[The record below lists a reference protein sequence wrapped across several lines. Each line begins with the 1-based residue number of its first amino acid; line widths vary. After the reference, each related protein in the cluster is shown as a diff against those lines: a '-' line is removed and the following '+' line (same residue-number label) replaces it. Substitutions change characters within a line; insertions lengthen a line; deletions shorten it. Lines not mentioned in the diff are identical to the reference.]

1 MMLGYESNLE
11 DVLKKTIKEL
21 KAVRKENNN
30 FNQKLELEI
39 ETLQWILE
47 IKKIVKN
54 DIHTLQRIILNRINK
69 LNIELEKKDRIDK
82 HLTLYGIEILKPC
95 LFLLNLDIEK
105 RNIKPR

>member
-30 FNQKLELEI
+30 FDQKLELEI

-47 IKKIVKN
+47 IKQIVKN

-69 LNIELEKKDRIDK
+69 LNIELKKDRFDK

-105 RNIKPR
+105 RNINPR

>member
-21 KAVRKENNN
+21 KTVRKVSDN
-30 FNQKLELEI
+30 FEKLELEI

-54 DIHTLQRIILNRINK
+54 DMHTLQRVILHRINK
-69 LNIELEKKDRIDK
+69 LNTELENKDRLDK
-82 HLTLYGIEILKPC
+82 HLTLYGIEVLKPC

-105 RNIKPR
+105 RNIKTR

>member
-1 MMLGYESNLE
+1 MLGSETNLE

-21 KAVRKENNN
+21 KTVRKVNDN
-30 FNQKLELEI
+30 FDKLELEI

-54 DIHTLQRIILNRINK
+54 DMHTLQRVILNRINK
-69 LNIELEKKDRIDK
+69 LNTELENKDRLDK
-82 HLTLYGIEILKPC
+82 HLTLYGIEVLKPC

-105 RNIKPR
+105 RNIKTR